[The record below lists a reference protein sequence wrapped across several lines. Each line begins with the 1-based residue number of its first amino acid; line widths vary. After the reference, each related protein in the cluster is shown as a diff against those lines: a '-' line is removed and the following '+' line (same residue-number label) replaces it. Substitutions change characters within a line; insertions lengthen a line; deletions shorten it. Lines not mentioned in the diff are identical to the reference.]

1 LCLAD
6 YYLPI
11 ESGKRDVAVLQI
23 VTVGAEATKRTDTLQ
38 ARGDYSDSFY
48 SHGLSVQSAEGLA
61 EYVHQRLRR
70 ELGIGEEQ
78 GKRYSWGYPACPDL
92 SQHLIVERLLDTSKI
107 GIRVTEGFQFDPE
120 QTTAA
125 LVVTHPDAK
134 YYALARSGGDEE

>member
-1 LCLAD
+1 
-6 YYLPI
+6 LPLS
-11 ESGKRDVAVLQI
+11 SGRRDVAVLQI
-23 VTVGAEATKRTDTLQ
+23 VTIGAEATRRTDVLQ
-38 ARGDYSDSFY
+38 ARGDYADSFY

-61 EYVHQRLRR
+61 EYAHQRLRR

-92 SQHLIVERLLDTSKI
+92 SQHEIVDRLLDASAI
-107 GIRVTEGFQFDPE
+107 GVRITEGYQFDPE

-134 YYALARSGGDEE
+134 YYALARSGGDGE